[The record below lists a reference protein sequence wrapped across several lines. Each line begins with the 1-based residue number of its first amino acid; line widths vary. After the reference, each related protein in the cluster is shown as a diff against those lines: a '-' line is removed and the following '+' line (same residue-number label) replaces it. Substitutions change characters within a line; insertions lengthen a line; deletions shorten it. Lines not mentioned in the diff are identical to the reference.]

1 MAIKKRKTAKGIKYD
16 LVVHVGFENGKRKQQ
31 WIRGFNT
38 IRQAE
43 KAERDLRYKVDEKR
57 YVKPTKYTLEE
68 WLMKILDRKK
78 NKVVDSTINSYLRYK
93 RIVCNLIGNT
103 PLKNICSN
111 SGLSLI
117 KDLQSDLLANWEK
130 RTVKHIETWMKNAL
144 QHAEDEGQIVKNPYS
159 FKTYEPV
166 KPDNAEKP
174 VFEPSEVSKLIAAAQ
189 EYCNE
194 RDDQRWYALT
204 CIALGT
210 GMRLGELAGL
220 KWGDINTEQRYIS
233 VKRSISWIAGDTKA
247 VEKATKSEAGIRDIG
262 LMDADMAM
270 LKDYRTWTR
279 RWLWKFRRSLTNSDY
294 VFPFDDGKPF
304 HKSAT
309 QRRFEQIE
317 KRAKVRHLGLH
328 ACRHTHASNL
338 IRANENIKK
347 VQKRLGHSTP
357 SITADT
363 YAHLF
368 KEDVDRDK
376 IAIANANIYA

>member
-1 MAIKKRKTAKGIKYD
+1 MKDNSILDTLIEIALKEDLGDAGDITSNFFIDNNSLSIGTIIAK
-16 LVVHVGFENGKRKQQ
+16 ENCVIAGSE
-31 WIRGFNT
+31 I
-38 IRQAE
+38 
-43 KAERDLRYKVDEKR
+43 AERVFKRLDPNIEVKVELPSGSIASTGDVIISLSGKSCSILSTERIALNFLQRLSGIATITKK
-57 YVKPTKYTLEE
+57 YVDAVKGTNA
-68 WLMKILDRKK
+68 KILDTRK
-78 NKVVDSTINSYLRYK
+78 T
-93 RIVCNLIGNT
+93 T
-103 PLKNICSN
+103 PGWRVLEKMAVK
-111 SGLSLI
+111 SG
-117 KDLQSDLLANWEK
+117 
-130 RTVKHIETWMKNAL
+130 
-144 QHAEDEGQIVKNPYS
+144 G
-159 FKTYEPV
+159 
-166 KPDNAEKP
+166 
-174 VFEPSEVSKLIAAAQ
+174 
-189 EYCNE
+189 
-194 RDDQRWYALT
+194 
-204 CIALGT
+204 
-210 GMRLGELAGL
+210 GL
-220 KWGDINTEQRYIS
+220 NHRM
-233 VKRSISWIAGDTKA
+233 
-247 VEKATKSEAGIRDIG
+247 G
-262 LMDADMAM
+262 LFDMAM